1 MHSKYRLQPLFN
13 PKSLQSVEF
22 PIIEEGQRQICYK
35 LWAAVRMLPLQEGQA
50 GYPKFSA
57 KFLNFSGLRY
67 TYALYESACMSDVEQ
82 TVDRNSEGEKSFLA
96 KMLGGDY
103 GLAITY
109 WALYF
114 VGAGLFAAFG
124 SRAVDAERWGP
135 YLIMVGAMMAYTVV
149 LIIGVRAAYKG
160 PQLWKV
166 MSRTSSV
173 FMIINILIGIST
185 LGFIY

>member
-1 MHSKYRLQPLFN
+1 M
-13 PKSLQSVEF
+13 
-22 PIIEEGQRQICYK
+22 EEIDNRSFMAK
-35 LWAAVRMLPLQEGQA
+35 LLA
-50 GYPKFSA
+50 G
-57 KFLNFSGLRY
+57 
-67 TYALYESACMSDVEQ
+67 E
-82 TVDRNSEGEKSFLA
+82 
-96 KMLGGDY
+96 Y

-109 WALYF
+109 WIFYF
-114 VGAGLFAAFG
+114 IGAGLFFVFG
-124 SRAVDAERWGP
+124 SQAVDSESWIE
-135 YLIMVGAMMAYTVV
+135 YLTLVAIMLAYTFV

>member
-1 MHSKYRLQPLFN
+1 MT
-13 PKSLQSVEF
+13 
-22 PIIEEGQRQICYK
+22 
-35 LWAAVRMLPLQEGQA
+35 
-50 GYPKFSA
+50 
-57 KFLNFSGLRY
+57 KFLNSYGLRY
-67 TYALYESACMSDVEQ
+67 TGGFTQGAAMSEIEPAAKAGE
-82 TVDRNSEGEKSFLA
+82 TVDKFFLA
-96 KMLGGDY
+96 RMLAGEY

-114 VGAGLFAAFG
+114 LGAGLFVVFG
-124 SRAVDAERWGP
+124 SRAVDEERWLP
-135 YLIMVGAMMAYTVV
+135 YLVMVATMMAYTVI